1 MIEID
6 QERKAFEEMLPL
18 YVNGTLDAADIQF
31 MENYLVRFPELE
43 MQVKFSESLRLAIK
57 DEANVYSSDATWEKL
72 HKNFKAFHAKPSLIE
87 QIKIAF
93 ANWGLSPA
101 FAVVL
106 GLLVAQSAFIYQ
118 AGLFDSSSIYRGDS
132 LKADTSP
139 HLKITINPK
148 TEYAQLAELLRKNGC
163 HVISGPSE
171 TGELWINLEDPKKLL
186 QIKADLINSG
196 LIDEAIS
203 INQSSN

>member
-1 MIEID
+1 MIEMD

-18 YVNGTLDAADIQF
+18 YVNGTLDADDIQF
-31 MENYLVRFPELE
+31 MENYLIKFPELE
-43 MQVKFSESLRLAIK
+43 IQVKFSQSLRLAIR
-57 DEANVYSSDATWEKL
+57 DEANAYSSDATWDKL
-72 HKNFKAFHAKPSLIE
+72 DKIFKAFHAKPSLIE
-87 QIKIAF
+87 QIKIGF
-93 ANWGLSPA
+93 ANWGISPA

-118 AGLFDSSSIYRGDS
+118 GGLFGSSPTYRGDS
-132 LKADTSP
+132 LQADTSA

-148 TEYAQLAELLRKNGC
+148 AEFAQLAELLRKNGC

-171 TGELWINLEDPKKLL
+171 TGELWINLEAPKKLL

-196 LIDEAIS
+196 LIDEAIT
-203 INQSSN
+203 INQSGN